1 MGSLTARAFAERYPE
16 EVKGAVLVDPRD
28 LSLHE
33 DFPAD
38 FPEERV
44 PSGPPPAVRMQAVAA
59 RLGIVRLLDPLAG
72 YEKLLPPR
80 QGAEARAYVASDTL
94 YEGMW
99 PDISLAESA
108 VPTLRDGEHFRKK
121 PVTILSAGEPD
132 PMSFPGSDRREFTA
146 MHERMARRLS
156 TLGEH
161 RIVEGADHLSIV
173 AERDHARKVSGA
185 IRRVVDKAE
194 AG

>member
-59 RLGIVRLLDPLAG
+59 RLGIVRLLDPLATRSCCLPDRAPRPG
-72 YEKLLPPR
+72 LTLPPTPSTR
-80 QGAEARAYVASDTL
+80 GCGPTSGSPRALSQPSGTANTSGRSPSRSSAR
-94 YEGMW
+94 
-99 PDISLAESA
+99 
-108 VPTLRDGEHFRKK
+108 
-121 PVTILSAGEPD
+121 
-132 PMSFPGSDRREFTA
+132 GS
-146 MHERMARRLS
+146 
-156 TLGEH
+156 
-161 RIVEGADHLSIV
+161 RI
-173 AERDHARKVSGA
+173 R
-185 IRRVVDKAE
+185 
-194 AG
+194 